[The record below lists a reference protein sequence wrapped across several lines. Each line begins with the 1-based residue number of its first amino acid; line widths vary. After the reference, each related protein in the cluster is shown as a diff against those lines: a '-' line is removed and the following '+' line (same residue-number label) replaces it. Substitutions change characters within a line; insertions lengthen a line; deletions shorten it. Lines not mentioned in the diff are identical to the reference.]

1 MELADGITQEDL
13 KLFLL
18 EADELLQL
26 LDEDFIRLEKEAD
39 NMELLQDIFR
49 AAHTLKGSS
58 AMIGHHQMSE
68 LAHAMENV
76 LDRVRKKTLM
86 VTPGVV
92 DALLNGLDAMRDLK
106 EELVTQESS
115 GVDVKSIITDLE
127 KAMAQGGQPDEKK
140 AGSQPPTQNAC
151 SGMPAGE
158 TGTTYHLKVNLNK
171 NSDWTG
177 VRCFQIVQTL
187 VSRGNIIQSNPPL
200 REIDEGKAGPAL
212 ELIFVSKLDEKS
224 IRELINT
231 VEEVEEVVIS
241 SRPQIRNTGTEK
253 NGETRSQGLEA
264 GGSET
269 GIARKESQTQT
280 VRVDVSRLDAL
291 MEQIGELVI
300 NRNRIASIGKSLGEK
315 YPDDELIQNL
325 GESLSQIGKI
335 VSILQQD
342 IMNIRMLPI
351 EIMFNTLPRMVRDLA
366 RKMGKKVNFIVE
378 GEETEVDRSVIEHL
392 RDPLMHL
399 LRNAVDHGI
408 ETAEERKAAGK
419 IETGTIRLSAYHEE
433 DNIVITVV
441 DDGKGIDPAQVKE
454 SAIKKQIIT
463 REAAEKM
470 TDEEAINLIFASGVS
485 TARKVTELSGRGV
498 GLDVVKTNVE
508 ALNGSVTVES
518 RVGQGTR
525 FKLRLPLTLA
535 IIPSLLVSTRHAT
548 CAIPLANIVEVGK
561 LDQTEIK
568 TVRGKEVILS
578 RGMILPLLKLNS
590 IFGWDSDSGK
600 HLEEKYI
607 VIVKVGEIQA
617 GLMVDSLIEQQ
628 EIVVKSLD
636 QLAGG
641 VNCITGA
648 SILGDGQVVLILDI
662 PSLINGAAR
671 GYYGDGELKRQY
683 ETKTLVS
690 SGMPGGANAYK
701 N

>member
-39 NMELLQDIFR
+39 NTELLQDIFR

-58 AMIGHHQMSE
+58 AMIGHHPMSE

-76 LDRVRKKTLM
+76 LDRVRKRTLM
-86 VTPGVV
+86 VSPGVV
-92 DALLNGLDAMRDLK
+92 DALLNGLDAMRALK
-106 EELVTQESS
+106 EELVTQEPS
-115 GVDVKSIITDLE
+115 GVDVKSLIADLE
-127 KAMAQGGQPDEKK
+127 KVMAQDAESEAKKVESQSPGQSIFSDSPESE
-140 AGSQPPTQNAC
+140 A
-151 SGMPAGE
+151 E
-158 TGTTYHLKVNLNK
+158 TTYYLKVNLK
-171 NSDWTG
+171 KDSDWTG
-177 VRCFQIVQTL
+177 VRCFQIIQIL
-187 VSRGNIIQSNPPL
+187 ISRGRIIRSNPPL
-200 REIDEGKAGPAL
+200 KEIDEGKGGPEL
-212 ELIFVSKLDEKS
+212 ELVFASKLNDQS
-224 IRELINT
+224 IRELINS
-231 VEEVEEVVIS
+231 VEEVDEVVIS
-241 SRPQIRNTGTEK
+241 TEAQVQKPEAEKSGEIRT
-253 NGETRSQGLEA
+253 QGFES

-269 GIARKESQTQT
+269 GYARKESQNQT

-300 NRNRIASIGKSLGEK
+300 NRNRIASIGKTLGER

-325 GESLSQIGKI
+325 SESLSQIGKI

-399 LRNAVDHGI
+399 LRNAIDHGI

-419 IETGTIRLSAYHEE
+419 TETGTIRLSAYHEE

-441 DDGKGIDPAQVKE
+441 DDGKGINPALVKE
-454 SAIKKQIIT
+454 SAIRKQIIT
-463 REAAEKM
+463 REAADKM

-485 TARKVTELSGRGV
+485 TARKITELSGRGV

-508 ALNGSVTVES
+508 ALNGTVSVDS
-518 RVGQGTR
+518 RAGQGTR
-525 FKLRLPLTLA
+525 FTLRLPLTLA

-561 LDQTEIK
+561 LDDAEIK

-578 RGMILPLLKLNS
+578 RGVVLPLLRLNN
-590 IFGWDSDSGK
+590 IFGWGEDGADGSG
-600 HLEEKYI
+600 ENYI
-607 VIVKVGEIQA
+607 VIVKVGETQA

-636 QLAGG
+636 QLVGG
-641 VNCITGA
+641 ANCITGA
-648 SILGDGQVVLILDI
+648 SILGDGQVVLILDV

-671 GYYGDGELKRQY
+671 GYYDNTGIKIGSELASMIPSGVSGERINY
-683 ETKTLVS
+683 
-690 SGMPGGANAYK
+690 AN
-701 N
+701 